1 VEDRREFEMI
11 GKEKGESILDYKSVN
26 KEGKSPCKEPCKSVT
41 THVGQV
47 CTDCPFIDRSP
58 LK

>member
-1 VEDRREFEMI
+1 MI